1 MRIHPK
7 DVLLVSTQFLL
18 FILYTIDLDWSL
30 GVSHILKMVSL
41 MIATIGLLI
50 VIIAILQ
57 LNKNLSPFPTP
68 KTHSV
73 LLQNGLYKVI
83 RHPIYSGLIL
93 IFFGYGVSKDSGYK
107 IIIATLLFILFHFK
121 TQYEEKQLQNKFPE
135 YQSYKSKT
143 NKFFPYL
150 L

>member
-18 FILYTIDLDWSL
+18 FILYTIDFDWSL
-30 GVSHILKMVSL
+30 GGSHWLRIISL
-41 MIATIGLLI
+41 IISIIGLLL

-73 LLQNGLYKVI
+73 LLQNGLYKVV

-93 IFFGYGVSKDSGYK
+93 MSFGYGVYQDSVYK
-107 IIIATLLFILFHFK
+107 ILIATFLFILFHFK
-121 TQYEEKQLQNKFPE
+121 TQYEEQQLQNKFPE

-143 NKFFPYL
+143 KKFFPYL
-150 L
+150 F

>member
-7 DVLLVSTQFLL
+7 DELLVSTQFLL
-18 FILYTIDLDWSL
+18 FILYTIDFDWSL
-30 GVSHILKMVSL
+30 GGSHWLRIISL
-41 MIATIGLLI
+41 IISIIGLLL

-73 LLQNGLYKVI
+73 LLQNGLYKVV

-93 IFFGYGVSKDSGYK
+93 MSFGYGVYQDSVYK
-107 IIIATLLFILFHFK
+107 ILIATFLFILFHFK
-121 TQYEEKQLQNKFPE
+121 TQYEEQQLQNKFPE

-143 NKFFPYL
+143 KKFFPYL
-150 L
+150 F